1 MKVRR
6 AMAVAAATAAISPF
20 ALLSAPAAF
29 AEGSSASPTPT
40 ESVTETPSGTASD
53 TATATPS
60 TTTLPTGTT
69 SAGAAPTSSAPTGS
83 ATPSAS
89 ASESGRPEPSE
100 PAEPSEA
107 PDVPFCEEVDEEF
120 SDAKVS
126 ADVKGLPGKIVAGDG
141 FHGFK
146 LIVTNESDTDVEDL
160 GFYAEVENFE
170 LDESKYLSP
179 HVDLEFKNPES
190 GSWERI
196 GDSEWAGDLFF
207 GVETL
212 KSKASQTL
220 DLRVSIGAKAPAGD
234 AYSFGSGAY
243 LDNVDGQ
250 DCIAQ
255 GWDQADFEV
264 LKAGS
269 ANPDPGTA
277 TPGDNGGKGPGKK
290 PQGNISDLPTG
301 NLADTGASSALPA
314 IGLVS
319 GVAIVAGAG
328 AVFAMR
334 RRKAG
339 VTG

>member
-1 MKVRR
+1 
-6 AMAVAAATAAISPF
+6 MAVAAATAAISPF

-29 AEGSSASPTPT
+29 AEGSASPTPT
-40 ESVTETPSGTASD
+40 ESVTETPSGAASD

-69 SAGAAPTSSAPTGS
+69 SASTAPTSSAPTGS
-83 ATPSAS
+83 ATPSAT
-89 ASESGRPEPSE
+89 ASESGPPEPSE

-126 ADVKGLPGKIVAGDG
+126 ADVKGMPGKIVAGDG

-250 DCIAQ
+250 DCIAE
-255 GWDQADFEV
+255 GWAQADFVV

-290 PQGNISDLPTG
+290 PQGSISDLPTG